1 MFHIFR
7 SHVTFVH
14 VLRMSCEL
22 SNSLDINASWGNFHL
37 VSPVFSTAKQKWEI
51 FKSIFPFARS
61 FQTPKQAKNFEGSI
75 LIHWLVT
82 DLISMKNSPYA
93 DFTAGCFLCQESLD
107 LCESWARWKC
117 HLDLVHMLRPPPL
130 DGEAKYW
137 RLWGRIYHSHLPKSS
152 KSTTRVEGGTDLVV
166 VVLFERS
173 LKNSKRIC
181 ECNLPFKME
190 RERIYEYERFTD
202 LTSSAQAM
210 YDATQGLLR
219 FTVDSRRCR
228 EILRQWAAT
237 YSKGFWAS
245 GVDWN
250 RWHASIA

>member
-1 MFHIFR
+1 MLVHIFR

-14 VLRMSCEL
+14 VLRMSCL
-22 SNSLDINASWGNFHL
+22 LKFFGYQCIL
-37 VSPVFSTAKQKWEI
+37 RQFSSSFSSFFTVKQKWEI

-82 DLISMKNSPYA
+82 DLISMKKSRYA
-93 DFTAGCFLCQESLD
+93 NFTAGCFLCQESLD

-130 DGEAKYW
+130 DGEAKYR
-137 RLWGRIYHSHLPKSS
+137 RLWGRIYHSHWPKSS

-173 LKNSKRIC
+173 LQISTADGQQDSGMNGMQLAIQNGEGKDIWIRKVYRSYQFRPGHVWCNSRTSQIYSW
-181 ECNLPFKME
+181 FQKMS
-190 RERIYEYERFTD
+190 RD
-202 LTSSAQAM
+202 
-210 YDATQGLLR
+210 TQTMGSNS
-219 FTVDSRRCR
+219 FESH
-228 EILRQWAAT
+228 IMSQ
-237 YSKGFWAS
+237 
-245 GVDWN
+245 
-250 RWHASIA
+250 